1 MSLVD
6 NVSQPVPR
14 SVRWAVGE
22 DTQAV
27 AGEPS
32 FRSQRQEE
40 LPVGCVSMCLQACF
54 LPWMALVD
62 GGRPRQLC
70 RSQMGGQQRALLD
83 DAARIS
89 KASTASAQRALN
101 SAEEARQVAVATLG
115 ELATQTDS
123 LHRVY
128 QSLQEADSHVAVAET
143 TLDSMNS
150 RCLGCFG
157 PKRKLS
163 NRRPAAPLQD
173 FRGTGNKVY
182 SAKQRLA
189 STAYN
194 VPRMPAASST
204 LFADDKLASEA
215 AQQDA
220 VLQQLDQAVTELHA
234 VALHI
239 NDEVQSQ
246 QPALDALSE
255 RAQGLHERLS
265 EANTQGKMAH
275 VERPAKRGWFRRW
288 RAR

>member
-1 MSLVD
+1 
-6 NVSQPVPR
+6 
-14 SVRWAVGE
+14 
-22 DTQAV
+22 
-27 AGEPS
+27 
-32 FRSQRQEE
+32 
-40 LPVGCVSMCLQACF
+40 
-54 LPWMALVD
+54 MA
-62 GGRPRQLC
+62 
-70 RSQMGGQQRALLD
+70 GQQRALLD

-101 SAEEARQVAVATLG
+101 SAEEARQIAVATFG

-128 QSLQEADSHVAVAET
+128 QSLQEADSQVAAAET

-163 NRRPAAPLQD
+163 NRRTAAPVQD

-182 SAKQRLA
+182 SAKQRLP

-275 VERPAKRGWFRRW
+275 VERPSKRGWFRRW
-288 RAR
+288 QAR